1 MFNSAFK
8 CRVCDNNLSITID
21 FGLMPIA
28 NNLLE
33 QNYEVVKSE
42 YKFHMQTAV
51 CNKCG
56 CFQIVKVP
64 DKN

>member
-33 QNYEVVKSE
+33 QNYEFVKSE
-42 YKFHMQTAV
+42 
-51 CNKCG
+51 
-56 CFQIVKVP
+56 
-64 DKN
+64 